1 MKKKRI
7 ILTSGIALIAIAGI
21 LGYMFWPEKN
31 NEATAARL
39 NTATVTKGDIVVSVS
54 GSGSVSAINTETV
67 RTKEAGEVDQ
77 VKVAKGDVVKKGD
90 VLLTFA
96 PADHEDELKKADT
109 SLKNLEKTLRDKQ
122 ESYKELALNQASE
135 DELDAAKTAIENAN
149 QDIADQQDNIAS
161 IQEEMV
167 PNDPLVAPI
176 DGTVTAVNI
185 TDGEQAQNGGELFTI
200 TDYDHLAVTVQ
211 VDELDVPSMKLGQ
224 KATVTLDALEDQT
237 FSGKVIDIGKEGTS
251 SNGVSLFD
259 VQVGLD
265 KSAGV
270 LVGMSAEVS
279 ITTQE
284 KSDVLTVP
292 IEAVT
297 KRNGKYYVSVLAD
310 GQTAG
315 GTAAAGA
322 EGASGSDKAA
332 GGTAQDKPA
341 ANGGTQTGGKSG
353 QAQAGAQAGADTQ
366 AQSGG
371 QSQAGEGAQS
381 GAQPQNGEMPGGG
394 QMPSGGE
401 MPSGGQMPGGGE
413 MPSGGQML
421 NGEGW
426 SGRRQSG
433 SGQQNG
439 VSATAAQESVEVT
452 VGIHDETRI
461 EIASGLTEGQTIVI
475 PTVISN
481 NTSSQ
486 NNAQQQGGFGSSGFG
501 GGGGFS
507 GGAGGGFSGGGGGFS
522 GGSSGGGGGTRT
534 GGGSR

>member
-7 ILTSGIALIAIAGI
+7 ILTSGVALLAIAGI

-54 GSGSVSAINTETV
+54 GSGSVSAINSETV

-96 PADHEDELKKADT
+96 PADHEDELKKAEAN
-109 SLKNLEKTLRDKQ
+109 LKNLEKTLRDKQ
-122 ESYKELALNQASE
+122 ENYKMQALNQASE
-135 DELDAAKTAIENAN
+135 DEMDAAKTAIENAE
-149 QDIADQQDNIAS
+149 QDISDQQDSIAS
-161 IQEEMV
+161 INEEMV

-176 DGTVTAVNI
+176 DGTITAVNI

-200 TDYDHLAVTVQ
+200 TDYDHLAITVQ
-211 VDELDVPSMKLGQ
+211 VDELDVPSVKLGQ

-237 FSGKVIDIGKEGTS
+237 FTGKVIDIGKEGTS

-265 KSAGV
+265 KSEGV

-297 KRNGKYYVSVLAD
+297 KRNGKYYVSVLAED
-310 GQTAG
+310 QSAG
-315 GTAAAGA
+315 
-322 EGASGSDKAA
+322 GASGAAGSRSDKAA
-332 GGTAQDKPA
+332 DGTAADKSA
-341 ANGGTQTGGKSG
+341 A
-353 QAQAGAQAGADTQ
+353 
-366 AQSGG
+366 
-371 QSQAGEGAQS
+371 
-381 GAQPQNGEMPGGG
+381 
-394 QMPSGGE
+394 SGGE

-413 MPSGGQML
+413 MPSGGQMPSGGEMPS
-421 NGEGW
+421 GEGW
-426 SGRRQSG
+426 IGRRQSG
-433 SGQQNG
+433 SGQQSG

-486 NNAQQQGGFGSSGFG
+486 NNAQQQGGFGGS
-501 GGGGFS
+501 GFS
-507 GGAGGGFSGGGGGFS
+507 GGSFSGGGGGFS
-522 GGSSGGGGGTRT
+522 GGGAGGGGGGPM

>member
-7 ILTSGIALIAIAGI
+7 ILTSGVALLAIAGI

-54 GSGSVSAINTETV
+54 GSGSVSAINSETV

-109 SLKNLEKTLRDKQ
+109 NLKNLEKTLRDKQ
-122 ESYKELALNQASE
+122 ENYKMLALNQASE
-135 DELDAAKTAIENAN
+135 DEMDAAKTAIENAE
-149 QDIADQQDNIAS
+149 QDIADQQDSIAS

-176 DGTVTAVNI
+176 DGTITAVNI

-211 VDELDVPSMKLGQ
+211 VDELDVPSVKLGQ

-237 FSGKVIDIGKEGTS
+237 FTGKVIDIGKEGTS

-265 KSAGV
+265 KSEGV

-297 KRNGKYYVSVLAD
+297 KRNGKYYVSVLAED
-310 GQTAG
+310 QTTDSASG
-315 GTAAAGA
+315 AAG
-322 EGASGSDKAA
+322 SGSDKAA
-332 GGTAQDKPA
+332 DGTAADKSA
-341 ANGGTQTGGKSG
+341 ASGGTQTDGKTG
-353 QAQAGAQAGADTQ
+353 QTQGGAQAGAGTQAEAATQ
-366 AQSGG
+366 AQPDG
-371 QSQAGEGAQS
+371 QSQGGQQAQS
-381 GAQPQNGEMPGGG
+381 GAQPQNGQMPG
-394 QMPSGGE
+394 GGE

-413 MPSGGQML
+413 MPSGGQMPAGGEMPS
-421 NGEGW
+421 GEGW

-433 SGQQNG
+433 SGQQSG

-486 NNAQQQGGFGSSGFG
+486 NNAQQQGGFGGGGFG
-501 GGGGFS
+501 GSGFS
-507 GGAGGGFSGGGGGFS
+507 SGGGGGFS
-522 GGSSGGGGGTRT
+522 GGGSGGGGGGGGPM